1 MDPPSK
7 LWMLKMLFRKHG
19 SCWARPVHIYEGITF
34 WQSSTVQRNS
44 PKKWWG
50 RRQICCHGMTK
61 ICLSKSLANILRLQL
76 KQKKTIEI
84 FVEKDKKKQKPFGTP
99 LQRQRGGVLE
109 SNIRNSSSTK
119 GMGNQGKKHSM
130 EITAQQ
136 LEEAAVNSKVKINIK
151 ETFNMSFPP
160 IIPIEDLRNCHP

>member
-1 MDPPSK
+1 
-7 LWMLKMLFRKHG
+7 
-19 SCWARPVHIYEGITF
+19 
-34 WQSSTVQRNS
+34 
-44 PKKWWG
+44 
-50 RRQICCHGMTK
+50 MTK

-109 SNIRNSSSTK
+109 SNIRNSFSTK